1 MEAKMNNPFKG
12 KVATAVLDL
21 SDEDGKKTGVQYHD
35 TIIVEFTND
44 TIKLNSGGWRTVTTK
59 RRMNQVSEEYDLAI
73 RVYQKYD
80 SWWVERYIGQAASHI
95 PLHSNYGRVHSGQQ
109 WGTKIPFT
117 DNMIIKR

>member
-21 SDEDGKKTGVQYHD
+21 SDEDGKKTAVQYHD
-35 TIIVEFTND
+35 TIIVEFTDD

-80 SWWVERYIGQAASHI
+80 SWWVERLTTLAGTSI
-95 PLHSNYGRVHSGQQ
+95 PPKNLTGYR
-109 WGTKIPFT
+109 IPFT